1 MKALNYGVV
10 AMALFLVACERSPL
24 PGGSEIA
31 KGAYWRLNALG
42 DGTRTPGDSDSVL
55 MRIRMARPGAPPG
68 SIFSTE
74 RWYPMGEGRKVN
86 DYFSR
91 LREGD
96 SATVLLE
103 SSLVP
108 WVELGAR
115 LPAEDRDTGWVQ
127 IELTLR
133 QVRSLQES
141 RELAHAALL
150 ARTQAD
156 EQRILTTF
164 FAKDGRT
171 WEQALGLWY
180 ILDPAARRGP
190 RVQSGELVTLAY
202 TATYLDN
209 GRIFDEQR
217 GRNGGLAFRLGD
229 PGQVV
234 KGLEAAA
241 HLLPASGGGGW
252 FVIPSELAFGPEGSS
267 SAIVPPWTPVLYR
280 IDVVPAPDLR

>member
-1 MKALNYGVV
+1 MKPLAHCVA
-10 AMALFLVACERSPL
+10 AMALLLLACGRSPL
-24 PGGSEIA
+24 QGGSEIA
-31 KGAYWRLNALG
+31 DGVYWRLNTLG

-55 MRIRMARPGAPPG
+55 VRVRMARPDAPPG

-74 RWYPMGEGRKVN
+74 RWYPMGEGRNTN
-86 DYFSR
+86 DYFAR
-91 LREGD
+91 LRQGD
-96 SATVLLE
+96 SATVLLR
-103 SSLVP
+103 SPLVP
-108 WVELGAR
+108 WAELGAR
-115 LPAEDRDTGWVQ
+115 LPGDGRDTGWVQ
-127 IELTLR
+127 IELSLR

-141 RELAHAALL
+141 RELAHAALM

-171 WEQALGLWY
+171 WKQALGLWY
-180 ILDPAARRGP
+180 ILDPAARKGP

-202 TATYLDN
+202 TATFLDD
-209 GRIFDEQR
+209 GRTFDEQR
-217 GRNGGLAFRLGD
+217 GRNGGLTFRLGD
-229 PGQVV
+229 PGQVI

-280 IDVVPAPDLR
+280 IDVVPAPGLR